1 MKKNY
6 QYMNVKWK
14 VLADQD
20 VLEKMEHLLDDY
32 YKENLGEDIEI
43 DFEVCLKKEKSSNLT
58 EVLEYGKDII
68 IHNSKKPSVHEE
80 GLEYKNGLTK
90 IVYNKTSKSIY
101 ELNYLAKRIDVF
113 NTDTTALAK
122 DGIRV
127 IRDIVKSLVE
137 EQGAV
142 MIHAAA
148 FKKNNRGIILIGG
161 KGSGKTTISL
171 KFLYEH
177 GFTEVSRD
185 RIILKKEKNKYF
197 VHGWP
202 NYYNLTLRTMK
213 KFKET
218 IQILPEQYRN
228 MNDTELEN
236 TNIKIQCTANEVGIQ
251 KKAQVMELT
260 DTVFL
265 INKAKSNVTSMEYLL
280 ATNFYTPS
288 DLNYP
293 DWHEWIGG
301 KEEKRRNGIE
311 LAKDLL
317 SHGNCHIVQW
327 KEIDEAV
334 DKIYEILN
342 RGKSNEC

>member
-1 MKKNY
+1 
-6 QYMNVKWK
+6 
-14 VLADQD
+14 
-20 VLEKMEHLLDDY
+20 
-32 YKENLGEDIEI
+32 
-43 DFEVCLKKEKSSNLT
+43 
-58 EVLEYGKDII
+58 
-68 IHNSKKPSVHEE
+68 
-80 GLEYKNGLTK
+80 
-90 IVYNKTSKSIY
+90 
-101 ELNYLAKRIDVF
+101 
-113 NTDTTALAK
+113 
-122 DGIRV
+122 
-127 IRDIVKSLVE
+127 
-137 EQGAV
+137 
-142 MIHAAA
+142 
-148 FKKNNRGIILIGG
+148 
-161 KGSGKTTISL
+161 
-171 KFLYEH
+171 
-177 GFTEVSRD
+177 
-185 RIILKKEKNKYF
+185 
-197 VHGWP
+197 
-202 NYYNLTLRTMK
+202 MK